1 MVMDSANVPNTG
13 SKIKVSLRW
22 VLAMLALQ
30 FKPRCMPVGK
40 FTVSFELSVNVSTIF
55 LWKHTRNP
63 QHLELSLQKNR
74 KCPLLKYKYR

>member
-40 FTVSFELSVNVSTIF
+40 FTVSFELFSVNVSTIF
-55 LWKHTRNP
+55 CGNTPEIRNTW
-63 QHLELSLQKNR
+63 N
-74 KCPLLKYKYR
+74 